1 MTKARDT
8 GSISEEVFTS
18 LQVELEEVRRRREAS
33 MACHAHASLS
43 SGHVMVSML
52 TGGQYEVPI
61 TETSTVKDVKV
72 FLGKAHQGRD
82 PRSFRLMFNGNELK
96 VWNLL
101 CALDIGFVLL
111 LKLFLCFAINVR

>member
-1 MTKARDT
+1 MMSGFQCLASHNLVTKAKDL
-8 GSISEEVFTS
+8 GSISEEVFAS
-18 LQVELEEVRRRREAS
+18 LQVELDEVKRSREAS
-33 MACHAHASLS
+33 MACHAHSSLS

-96 VWNLL
+96 VHYMHVLCPLL
-101 CALDIGFVLL
+101 VES
-111 LKLFLCFAINVR
+111 